1 MLKFIISFCLV
12 FVLGLN
18 LGCNVSE
25 SKSRGYYPNAGI
37 RYSTRDAYTSV
48 RGRVVHVSDGDTV
61 IVQKNNGEKLK
72 IRMYGIDAPEKA
84 MPYGP
89 QSTGI
94 LKNLIAN
101 QVVEVRVFNKD
112 RYGRSVAKIFCDRQD
127 INAEMIRLGAAWHYK
142 AYDKSSDYMSYDQ
155 LERNARAARRG
166 LWNRNNPQP
175 PWVYRKIQREQ
186 SRR

>member
-1 MLKFIISFCLV
+1 MLKFLLSFFFV
-12 FVLGLN
+12 IVLGLN
-18 LGCNVSE
+18 IGCN
-25 SKSRGYYPNAGI
+25 
-37 RYSTRDAYTSV
+37 STEGRVYAPRSYNRTSAAEEYTSV

-61 IVQKNNGEKLK
+61 IVQKNNGEKIK

-94 LKNLIAN
+94 LKSMIAN
-101 QVVEVRVFNKD
+101 QVVEVRVYNLD
-112 RYGRSVAKIFCDRQD
+112 RYGRSVAKLYCNRQD

-175 PWVYRKIQREQ
+175 PWEYRKIQREQ